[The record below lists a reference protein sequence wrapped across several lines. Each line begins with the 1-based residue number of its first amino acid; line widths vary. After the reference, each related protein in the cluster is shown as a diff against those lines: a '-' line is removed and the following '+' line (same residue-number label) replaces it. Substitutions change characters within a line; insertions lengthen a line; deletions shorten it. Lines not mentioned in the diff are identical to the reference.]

1 MDLSIIVIGASGR
14 MGKTI
19 IQVAQEQG
27 IIIDAVIDRP
37 TRLTSLASYN
47 IASDSEPDKI
57 FSRYPQAVVIDFTT
71 PETSISMAQVAQK
84 YGNPIIIGT
93 TGFTLEQFDTLE
105 TLAKT
110 SRIFWSPNM
119 SIGINVLLKT
129 LPQMAQILGNEYNIE
144 IVEVHHNK
152 KKDAPSG
159 TAMRI
164 AETLS
169 TSRHWDLEK
178 VACYNRE
185 GIVGERPQEQIGIQT
200 IRGGD
205 VVGVHTIYFIGPG
218 ERIEI
223 THQADSR
230 KNFAQGALKAAE
242 WIIKQKA
249 GRLYTMMDII

>member
-164 AETLS
+164 AET
-169 TSRHWDLEK
+169 
-178 VACYNRE
+178 
-185 GIVGERPQEQIGIQT
+185 
-200 IRGGD
+200 
-205 VVGVHTIYFIGPG
+205 
-218 ERIEI
+218 
-223 THQADSR
+223 
-230 KNFAQGALKAAE
+230 
-242 WIIKQKA
+242 
-249 GRLYTMMDII
+249 